1 MSSFYGSHCIISSSG
16 GGGGD
21 SADTKQ
27 YVQIVRG
34 LPATGEV
41 GVLYIDTTNSYG
53 YIWTGTVWQVVFQS
67 VQDIKKYVESRLG
80 NIGDLTVETF
90 VAEAI
95 AAEEVIILQNI
106 EAAINRAVKIANEY
120 TDRALVIVDF

>member
-1 MSSFYGSHCIISSSG
+1 MSSFYGSHCIISSSS

>member
-1 MSSFYGSHCIISSSG
+1 MSSFYGSHCIISSSS

-53 YIWTGTVWQVVFQS
+53 YIWTGTVWQIVFQS

>member
-1 MSSFYGSHCIISSSG
+1 MSSFYGSHCIISSSS

-34 LPATGEV
+34 LPAIGEV

-95 AAEEVIILQNI
+95 ATEEVIILQNI

>member
-34 LPATGEV
+34 LPATGEA

>member
-106 EAAINRAVKIANEY
+106 EVAINRAVKIANEY